1 MAEIKVTS
9 GELKSKADALQQYVT
24 KFRSEVDK
32 MVGYEQDL
40 AGMWE
45 GEAQAAF
52 RKAFNDDKAKMD
64 QFALNI
70 DRYILALRTDAAK
83 YEEAENKATQIA
95 TARNS

>member
-9 GELKSKADALQQYVT
+9 SELKSKADMLQQYVT
-24 KFRSEVDK
+24 KFRAEVDK
-32 MVGYEQDL
+32 MVGYEKDL

-52 RKAFNDDKAKMD
+52 RNAFNNDKAKMD

-95 TARNS
+95 SSRNS